1 MLKTRRI
8 KVKNIRNGEIPTVTE
23 IIKTTTIIIIII
35 IIVMMNKI
43 CNRIKM

>member
-8 KVKNIRNGEIPTVTE
+8 KVKNIRNGEILPVTE
-23 IIKTTTIIIIII
+23 IIKTIII

>member
-8 KVKNIRNGEIPTVTE
+8 KVKNIRNGEILTVTE
-23 IIKTTTIIIIII
+23 IIKTIII

>member
-8 KVKNIRNGEIPTVTE
+8 KVKNIRNGEILTVTE
-23 IIKTTTIIIIII
+23 IIKTIIM

>member
-8 KVKNIRNGEIPTVTE
+8 KVKNIRNGEILTVTE
-23 IIKTTTIIIIII
+23 IIKTIIII